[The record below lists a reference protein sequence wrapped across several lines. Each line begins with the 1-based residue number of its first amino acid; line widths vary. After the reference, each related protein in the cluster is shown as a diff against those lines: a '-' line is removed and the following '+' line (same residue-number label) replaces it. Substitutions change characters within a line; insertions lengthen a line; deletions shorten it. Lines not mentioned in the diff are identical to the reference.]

1 MLLAGL
7 KVPRYDRL
15 QDTMQSLVDNLSLF
29 NYREL
34 LVCQIVRQRGMSP
47 CFSAKLTAFSELRG
61 WCLADQ

>member
-1 MLLAGL
+1 MLNKLWLLLAGL

-34 LVCQIVRQRGMSP
+34 LVRALCRQQAAWLLCTAATPMS
-47 CFSAKLTAFSELRG
+47 G
-61 WCLADQ
+61 

>member
-1 MLLAGL
+1 MALLNKLWLLLAGL

-34 LVCQIVRQRGMSP
+34 LVRAHCREQAALVALQCTLS
-47 CFSAKLTAFSELRG
+47 
-61 WCLADQ
+61 CL